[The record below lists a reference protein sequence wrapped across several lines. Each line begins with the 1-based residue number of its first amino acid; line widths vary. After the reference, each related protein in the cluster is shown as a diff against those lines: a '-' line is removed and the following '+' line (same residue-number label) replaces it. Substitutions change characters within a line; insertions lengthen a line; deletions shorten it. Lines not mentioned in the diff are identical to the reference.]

1 MKIVI
6 EKKSVYGAVNIYPV
20 CQTAKFFASLAG
32 TKTLTQHA
40 VELIKRAGYEVEQ
53 KAVML

>member
-6 EKKSVYGAVNIYPV
+6 EKKSVYGAINIYPV